1 MNSTCTRTV
10 SLCPEQV
17 STKIP
22 LARMDE
28 KYSRVLQYCE
38 KEVEHILRLFRR
50 QKDDPPLPR
59 NFPPIA
65 GKHGSAHGSP
75 PIPTHSADRAVL
87 KLSSAG
93 RIKWARSLNSHLEE
107 LVQGVSQHPVLK
119 TLHATAELVRK
130 YNHVSNTLHNYESE
144 MINAWLNHNVSN
156 KNGGACS
163 LVLPFRA

>member
-1 MNSTCTRTV
+1 MFSG
-10 SLCPEQV
+10 QV

-65 GKHGSAHGSP
+65 GEH
-75 PIPTHSADRAVL
+75 AVL
-87 KLSSAG
+87 ITTALTTL
-93 RIKWARSLNSHLEE
+93 I
-107 LVQGVSQHPVLK
+107 VL
-119 TLHATAELVRK
+119 T
-130 YNHVSNTLHNYESE
+130 
-144 MINAWLNHNVSN
+144 
-156 KNGGACS
+156 
-163 LVLPFRA
+163 RASPSR